1 MNLVRTDDQ
10 VTISTEPHY
19 WFQVRCCGRSY
30 KVYGPWGKE
39 KFLCSIC
46 EGLMVTYG
54 PFPDE
59 ESLNVATAHA
69 GS

>member
-1 MNLVRTDDQ
+1 MNLVRSQNTT
-10 VTISTEPHY
+10 TIVNEPHY
-19 WFQVRCCGRSY
+19 WFQVQCCSGTYR
-30 KVYGPWGKE
+30 VYGPWGKE

-59 ESLNVATAHA
+59 ESLNVATAYA